1 VIDAA
6 RVWYTDSNAIVRQRV
21 AEAIV
26 AQRAPLLAEIV
37 RQGID
42 EGAFTTP
49 FPEQAGEV
57 LMALL
62 QGMGDAHARLLFLS
76 AEERDQQRRVE
87 AIVATHAAY
96 MEAIERVLGAP
107 ANASIGLM
115 PQR

>member
-1 VIDAA
+1 LTERVDILCDSIYT

-49 FPEQAGEV
+49 SPEQAGEV
-57 LMALL
+57 FMA
-62 QGMGDAHARLLFLS
+62 RS
-76 AEERDQQRRVE
+76 RSSRRPGG
-87 AIVATHAAY
+87 
-96 MEAIERVLGAP
+96 R
-107 ANASIGLM
+107 
-115 PQR
+115 